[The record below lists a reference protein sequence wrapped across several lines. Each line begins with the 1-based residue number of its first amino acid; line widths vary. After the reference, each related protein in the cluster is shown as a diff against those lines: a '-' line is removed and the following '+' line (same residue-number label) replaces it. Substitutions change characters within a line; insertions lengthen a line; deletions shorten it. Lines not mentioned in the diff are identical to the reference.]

1 MKKQFKTI
9 ICLVALTISLLCLAG
24 CASTGSKDYIKN
36 TNGRLRPPAMQDLY
50 YDTNTKIVYILFN
63 ECTGYSRRGYMSP
76 YYAPNGIPYTYDES
90 TNTLKEI
97 ERN

>member
-1 MKKQFKTI
+1 MKKQFKTV
-9 ICLVALTISLLCLAG
+9 ICFVALTISLLCLAG
-24 CASTGSKDYIKN
+24 CVSTGSKDYIKN
-36 TNGRLRPPAMQDLY
+36 TNGRLRSTDMQDLY

-76 YYAPNGIPYTYDES
+76 YYAPNGMPYTYDAS

>member
-24 CASTGSKDYIKN
+24 CASTGSKDYIKD
-36 TNGRLRPPAMQDLY
+36 TNGRLRPTAMQDLY

-63 ECTGYSRRGYMSP
+63 ECTGYMSP
-76 YYAPNGIPYTYDES
+76 YYAPNGMPYTYDAS

>member
-1 MKKQFKTI
+1 MKKQFKTV

-36 TNGRLRPPAMQDLY
+36 TNGRLRPTA
-50 YDTNTKIVYILFN
+50 IVYILFN
-63 ECTGYSRRGYMSP
+63 ECAGYSGYGYMSP

>member
-1 MKKQFKTI
+1 MKKQFKTV
-9 ICLVALTISLLCLAG
+9 ICLVALTLSLLCLAG
-24 CASTGSKDYIKN
+24 CASTGSKDYIKD
-36 TNGRLRPPAMQDLY
+36 TNGRLRQTAMQDLY

-76 YYAPNGIPYTYDES
+76 YYAPNGMPYTYYAS

>member
-1 MKKQFKTI
+1 MKKQFKTV

-24 CASTGSKDYIKN
+24 CVSTGSKDYIKN
-36 TNGRLRPPAMQDLY
+36 TNGRLRPTAMQDLY

-63 ECTGYSRRGYMSP
+63 ECTGHSRHGYMSS
-76 YYAPNGIPYTYDES
+76 YYAPNGMPYTYDAS

>member
-1 MKKQFKTI
+1 MKKQFKTV

-36 TNGRLRPPAMQDLY
+36 TNGRLSQTAMQDLY

-76 YYAPNGIPYTYDES
+76 YYAPNGMPYTYNVS